1 MKKFGTMLCI
11 LTLVLGVST
20 GCGNKDVSAE
30 NIINVEEESSSELE
44 KESETI
50 TEINPEIDAYNKK
63 IIAAAMGIE
72 EDDKSITNILK
83 HMYKFEIGTI
93 QNAKADKINNDNV
106 LYITAED
113 GTEYLI
119 YLWGNDLDC
128 VQDLT
133 NDKWVIRSYR

>member
-1 MKKFGTMLCI
+1 MKKKICLIGVMIFLCI
-11 LTLVLGVST
+11 S

-44 KESETI
+44 TESETI
-50 TEINPEIDAYNKK
+50 TEINPEMDACNKK
-63 IIAAAMGIE
+63 VIADAMGIE
-72 EDDKSITNILK
+72 
-83 HMYKFEIGTI
+83 
-93 QNAKADKINNDNV
+93 
-106 LYITAED
+106 ED